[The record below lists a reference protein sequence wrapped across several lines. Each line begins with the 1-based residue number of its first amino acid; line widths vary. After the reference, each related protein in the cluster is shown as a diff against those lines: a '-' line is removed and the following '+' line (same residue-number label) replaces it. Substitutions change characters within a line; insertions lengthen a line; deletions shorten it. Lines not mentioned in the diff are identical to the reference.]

1 MAQVKDALS
10 REVRY
15 CDRQTSLKE
24 AADKMK
30 SYDIGALPVVENEK
44 VVGLLTDRD
53 MVVRTISEGHDP
65 NKATVGDSMTEGV
78 VTAYEDDSIESAAE
92 LMKKNQIRRLVVL
105 NRDDQLAGVCSLG
118 DLATLDI
125 APEKKADVVEE
136 VSKPSTAK

>member
-1 MAQVKDALS
+1 MAQVKNALS

-15 CDRQTSLKE
+15 CDRQTTLKE

-30 SYDIGALPVVENEK
+30 MYDIGALPVVENDK

-65 NKATVGDSMTEGV
+65 NQSRVGDAMTEGV
-78 VTAYEDDSIESAAE
+78 VTIYEDDSIESAAE

-105 NRDDQLAGVCSLG
+105 NREDKLAGVTSLG
-118 DLATLDI
+118 DLATI
-125 APEKKADVVEE
+125 GIQPEKKAEVVEE